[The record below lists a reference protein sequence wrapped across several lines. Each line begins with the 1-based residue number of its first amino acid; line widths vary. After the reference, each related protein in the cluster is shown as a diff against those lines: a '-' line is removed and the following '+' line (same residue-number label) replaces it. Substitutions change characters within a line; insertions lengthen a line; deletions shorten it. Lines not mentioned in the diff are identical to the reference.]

1 MNPGLDLDAYFRR
14 TGYAGSREASLA
26 ALRDLHAAHATA
38 IPFENLAIQL
48 GELPLRLDLEALQ
61 DKLVTRRRGG
71 YCFEHNHLFQAVLR
85 ELGFQVA
92 AFEVRVRTGNAAALP
107 RTQMLLSVAVEGR
120 DWLADVG
127 FGGEGL
133 LHPVPMDGEPSLQP
147 QGLLRVTEDRG
158 LKVLQS
164 GQPMGW
170 MDLYAFE
177 PTPREA
183 VDFEVANWYTST
195 HPESRFVKTLTAQ
208 LLLAGG
214 RRILRGLDYTEVLD
228 GEAIHRVLAVAEV
241 PGLLREAF
249 GLEVPD
255 GASFTSFRPG

>member
-1 MNPGLDLDAYFRR
+1 VSPGLDLDAYFRR
-14 TGYAGSREASLA
+14 TGYAGPREASLA
-26 ALRDLHAAHATA
+26 ALQALHAAHARS

-61 DKLVTRRRGG
+61 DKLVARRRGG

-85 ELGFQVA
+85 ELGFEVA
-92 AFEVRVRTGNAAALP
+92 AFEARVRMGNPAALP
-107 RTQMLLSVAVEGR
+107 RTHMLLAVAVEGR

-133 LHPVPMDGEPSLQP
+133 CHPVPMDGGVSEQP
-147 QGLLRVTEDRG
+147 QGRYRVAAEGPLR
-158 LKVLQS
+158 VLQS
-164 GQPMGW
+164 EQPASW

-177 PTPREA
+177 AVPRQP

-208 LLLAGG
+208 LILSGG
-214 RRILRGLDYTEVLD
+214 RRILRGLDYTEVRN
-228 GEAIHRVLAVAEV
+228 GEATHRALAVEEV

-249 GLEVPD
+249 GLEIPD
-255 GASFTSFRPG
+255 GASFQAFREG